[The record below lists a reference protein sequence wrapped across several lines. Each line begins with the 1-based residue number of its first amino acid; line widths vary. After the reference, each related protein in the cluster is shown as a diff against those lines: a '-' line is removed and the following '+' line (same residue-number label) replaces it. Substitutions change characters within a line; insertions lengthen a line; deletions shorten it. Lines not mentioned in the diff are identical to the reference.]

1 MLVVIVGLD
10 VNKVFV
16 VASVVEETAIVV
28 VGLGIVVVFSAANW
42 TAVTIR
48 PTIVATDIT
57 KAKVSNENIK
67 RLRFI
72 LSKLAFQRVLIERAL
87 VKVMRP
93 PNDGENCRL

>member
-1 MLVVIVGLD
+1 MLIVVVMLVVVVGLD

-28 VGLGIVVVFSAANW
+28 VGVGIDVVFSAANW

-48 PTIVATDIT
+48 PTMVATDIT
-57 KAKVSNENIK
+57 KAKVSKENIN

-72 LSKLAFQRVLIERAL
+72 LSKLAFQRVLI
-87 VKVMRP
+87 
-93 PNDGENCRL
+93 

>member
-1 MLVVIVGLD
+1 MLVVVVGLD

-16 VASVVEETAIVV
+16 VASVVEEMAIVV

-42 TAVTIR
+42 TVVTIR
-48 PTIVATDIT
+48 PTMVATDIT

-72 LSKLAFQRVLIERAL
+72 LSKLAFQRVFGQSDA
-87 VKVMRP
+87 P
-93 PNDGENCRL
+93 S